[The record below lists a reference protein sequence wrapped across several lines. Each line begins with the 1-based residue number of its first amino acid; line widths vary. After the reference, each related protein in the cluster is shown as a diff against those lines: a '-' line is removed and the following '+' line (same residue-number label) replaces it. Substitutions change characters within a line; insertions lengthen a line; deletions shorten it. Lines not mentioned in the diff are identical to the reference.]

1 MGLHPAIY
9 LDFSAGRFQ
18 SVSGCVPAEETV
30 TLYVNGQPL
39 VSMRCTPIQLDALA
53 LGFLF
58 NERLIRGLEEVAVI
72 DRCGSERCVDVWLEH
87 DIDVPAVRT
96 ITSGCS
102 GGTTFDDLV
111 QAHHRVNSNF
121 QINSSQVLRM
131 IDELSQ
137 RAIRYRQCGGLH
149 VAGMGDGD
157 QLLCSAED
165 IGRHNA
171 LDKVAGMCLIEG
183 RCMQDRV
190 LLTSGRVSSEMISK
204 AARMGA
210 PIVISRTS
218 PTSLSVQ
225 LAQAWGITLIG
236 YARGGRFRVYS
247 GALRVRA
254 E

>member
-1 MGLHPAIY
+1 
-9 LDFSAGRFQ
+9 
-18 SVSGCVPAEETV
+18 
-30 TLYVNGQPL
+30 

-171 LDKVAGMCLIEG
+171 LD
-183 RCMQDRV
+183 RV
-190 LLTSGRVSSEMISK
+190 IGHGLLSGVDFSRTFAVSSGRISSEMVRKCLVANIPVIVSRGATTTTAVEAAEAGGLTIVGFVRSK
-204 AARMGA
+204 KMNIYTG
-210 PIVISRTS
+210 PE
-218 PTSLSVQ
+218 
-225 LAQAWGITLIG
+225 
-236 YARGGRFRVYS
+236 
-247 GALRVRA
+247 RVRGA
-254 E
+254 SQAAAGE